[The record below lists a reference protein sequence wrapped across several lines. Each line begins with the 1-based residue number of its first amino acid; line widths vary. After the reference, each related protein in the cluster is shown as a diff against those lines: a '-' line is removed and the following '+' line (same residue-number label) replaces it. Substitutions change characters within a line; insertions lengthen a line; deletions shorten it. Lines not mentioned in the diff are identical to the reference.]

1 MIFKVKAPNGGYNG
15 ETAGIKFVDGLA
27 ETDDEQ
33 VVSYLKEKGYEVVSE
48 GAKDKPKKKE
58 KEESDG
64 A

>member
-33 VVSYLKEKGYEVVSE
+33 VVSYLKEKGYEVATE

>member
-1 MIFKVKAPNGGYNG
+1 MSYKIKAPNSTYSG

-48 GAKDKPKKKE
+48 EAKDKPKKKE
-58 KEESDG
+58 KEESDE